1 MKKIIYWVA
10 AFLCMACSDDH
21 GSNQENEGASGSVT
35 EVTPVTSDLSVD
47 LSTDKAFYKPGRKWY
62 LQQKMRCLPELK
74 FAIVF

>member
-21 GSNQENEGASGSVT
+21 GSNQENGGASGSVT

-47 LSTDKAFYKPGRKWY
+47 RLRIRLSINRGRKWY
-62 LQQKMRCLPELK
+62 LQQKLRCLPELK
-74 FAIVF
+74 FVIVF